1 MRWSGSGYW
10 LLINVIIID
19 ATDILSR
26 RVQLRRDVTPPYD
39 VDNDVQFDG
48 RQKGDLYVSPLT
60 RFSDIYCQ
68 YSNVLN
74 RNCTCCYD
82 HVYSE

>member
-1 MRWSGSGYW
+1 M
-10 LLINVIIID
+10 
-19 ATDILSR
+19 SR
-26 RVQLRRDVTPPYD
+26 RVQLRRDVTPSYD

-68 YSNVLN
+68 RYNMLESVLVAIAMT
-74 RNCTCCYD
+74 RRRR
-82 HVYSE
+82 